1 MCANILPEQLTYPP
15 LPLSLTHNFSLSP
28 LSLSD
33 THYLSR
39 SSFSQTNSLLPLSH
53 SLNLSPPPISLLL
66 THTISLSL
74 SPSSFS
80 LSLSDTHS
88 LLSQFPSLFPFPF
101 SAPFSKSQ
109 LNENAVRLFSVIS
122 CFNVERYRKILKI
135 RRSVEDR
142 VCVVNTHKVVRS
154 KISKVRQG

>member
-1 MCANILPEQLTYPP
+1 MCQYLARETYI
-15 LPLSLTHNFSLSP
+15 PLSSPISHTQFLSLSFISLWHTLSLSLLFLSNKLTPASFSLSQ
-28 LSLSD
+28 SLSPSYISFTN
-33 THYLSR
+33 THYLSL
-39 SSFSQTNSLLPLSH
+39 SFLF
-53 SLNLSPPPISLLL
+53 L
-66 THTISLSL
+66 T
-74 SPSSFS
+74 

-122 CFNVERYRKILKI
+122 CFNVERCRKILKI

-142 VCVVNTHKVVRS
+142 VCTVNTHKVVRS